1 MTPLHGRTEEAVG
14 RQWHKIAPLWCRLWP
29 IMIDAQ
35 LRCQLPGVAARGT
48 QRWHRNALWCIAF
61 VPLVVVIVVVLVLL
75 LVLAI
80 DVVLHGG
87 CGCGIRIQRAIR
99 LQNILERAIARLIS
113 VIIITIT
120 IAITMAISNAIAIAI
135 AITISMHH
143 IIIII
148 IIIAGALRHRIASI
162 IDLRHCSQIVYDFL
176 ALLSHVSF
184 LSSANFLLCY
194 CLLQI
199 FN

>member
-1 MTPLHGRTEEAVG
+1 
-14 RQWHKIAPLWCRLWP
+14 
-29 IMIDAQ
+29 MIDAQ

-48 QRWHRNALWCIAF
+48 QSWHRNALWCIVF
-61 VPLVVVIVVVLVLL
+61 VPLLVVVVVVVVLL

-80 DVVLHGG
+80 DVVFHGG

-99 LQNILERAIARLIS
+99 LQTILERAIARLIS

-120 IAITMAISNAIAIAI
+120 IVITMAISNAIAIS
-135 AITISMHH
+135 ITIPMHH
-143 IIIII
+143 IIIIRII

-162 IDLRHCSQIVYDFL
+162 IDLRHCSQIVYNFL

-184 LSSANFLLCY
+184 LSSANFYFVIVFHRFLISSRLFFAFPF
-194 CLLQI
+194 LIVLV
-199 FN
+199 FLFVFLPLTNVK